1 MSRRY
6 LVAVTSHP
14 RGCPETGRERYLLL
28 TRWLWW
34 ARLFARVVGHAL
46 VRPTWAAPVTTV
58 SVYEVIPV
66 PTDES
71 EHPSGADLD
80 EFLAREQERLR

>member
-1 MSRRY
+1 MKKRY

-14 RGCPETGRERYLLL
+14 RGCPETGRERDLLL

-34 ARLFARVVGHAL
+34 ARLFARVVEHVL

-58 SVYEVIPV
+58 SVYEVVLV
-66 PTDES
+66 PRDEP
-71 EHPSGADLD
+71 EHPSEADLD